1 MRFISVKQESALV
14 RGWRFLLV
22 LVNVIMGV
30 VLVADS
36 VQAFPAAPEA
46 SGYQRAVDDYKTMA
60 ETYKIQQDAMLEIAK
75 PVIVSLTVL
84 VGMILAFLFGKALV
98 KIQEAK
104 QQAGSRGEEQTPA
117 HA

>member
-1 MRFISVKQESALV
+1 MRFISVKQESVLV
-14 RGWRFLLV
+14 WLVVLLV

-46 SGYQRAVDDYKTMA
+46 SGYQRAMDDYKMMA
-60 ETYKIQQDAMLEIAK
+60 ETYKIQQDAMLETAK

-84 VGMILAFLFGKALV
+84 VGMILAFLFGKSLL

-104 QQAGSRGEEQTPA
+104 QQAGRGGGEEAPA
-117 HA
+117 QA